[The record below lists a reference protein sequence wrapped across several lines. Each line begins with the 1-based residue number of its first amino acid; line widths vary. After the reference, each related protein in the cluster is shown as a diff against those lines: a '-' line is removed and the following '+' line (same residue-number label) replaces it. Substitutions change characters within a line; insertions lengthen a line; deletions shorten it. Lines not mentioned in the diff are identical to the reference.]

1 MKLYDEKEAISAISL
16 AILPDVL
23 DDDTICSLIDA
34 IYDYYED
41 NGDLDLDF
49 DDDDDDLTDDDDEDI
64 DGEILLIV
72 DSLRDK
78 PEFSSLSDDLLRRVV
93 SAETDYENS
102 LIE

>member
-1 MKLYDEKEAISAISL
+1 MKLYDEKEAISTIRQ

-41 NGDLDLDF
+41 NGELDLDF
-49 DDDDDDLTDDDDEDI
+49 DEDEELTDVDEDDP
-64 DGEILLIV
+64 DGEISLIV
-72 DSLRDK
+72 DSLRDNVK
-78 PEFSSLSDDLLRRVV
+78 FSSLSDDLLRRVV
-93 SAETDYENS
+93 RAETDYENS

>member
-1 MKLYDEKEAISAISL
+1 MKLYDEKEAISAISQ

-41 NGDLDLDF
+41 NGELDLDF
-49 DDDDDDLTDDDDEDI
+49 DEDEELTDVDEDDP
-64 DGEILLIV
+64 DGEISLIV
-72 DSLRDK
+72 DSLRSR

-93 SAETDYENS
+93 IAETDYENS
-102 LIE
+102 IIE